1 MDQCDPE
8 TFFTVPEQVMIFLG
22 SVLIGTALGAVYDIF
37 RVIRVIFPR
46 MGKRIPTAAADILYF
61 VIFAGVIFMYCAIN
75 AGGGARG
82 FCIAGAV
89 LGAALYIFT
98 VGDILV
104 GILRDICSRLRK
116 HRKDTSR

>member
-1 MDQCDPE
+1 MDQSGPE

-46 MGKRIPTAAADILYF
+46 TGKIIPTAAADILYL
-61 VIFAGVIFMYCAIN
+61 VIFAGVMFMYCAIN

-82 FCIAGAV
+82 FCIAGAM
-89 LGAALYIFT
+89 LGAVLYLFT
-98 VGDILV
+98 VGDIIV
-104 GILRDICSRLRK
+104 GFLREICSRLRRR
-116 HRKDTSR
+116 RKDISR